1 MILILCFVEETNDD
15 DEVPRKRRKTEEE
28 MQVVAKSDVK
38 EDEKEASKL
47 PSTSQAASAPSAD
60 VSMPSTSQASVSS
73 KEVRKTGSK
82 QKRSSRAEMSLLE
95 QVLQNIDNVTTRK
108 PCNK

>member
-1 MILILCFVEETNDD
+1 MILCFVEETNED

-47 PSTSQAASAPSAD
+47 PSTSQAADA
-60 VSMPSTSQASVSS
+60 SMPSTSQASVSS